1 MNWQVWREINLG
13 LRDLYADLK
22 HVTWGLGKR
31 VGDRRK
37 QGKGREEG
45 VGKVSFA
52 NWLLGSAGLTP
63 GKQPAVV

>member
-22 HVTWGLGKR
+22 HVTWGLGNR

-37 QGKGREEG
+37 QGKGREKG

-52 NWLLGSAGLTP
+52 N
-63 GKQPAVV
+63 